1 MHAVFKL
8 SSVLLGKEFLLHRNH
23 IVFSGPLRVFYL
35 FTKSKATCK
44 QIKNPQGTRKHYM
57 ISMKQKF
64 FSEKYA
70 REFEDCMH
78 I

>member
-23 IVFSGPLRVFYL
+23 IVFSGHLRVFYL
-35 FTKSKATCK
+35 FTK
-44 QIKNPQGTRKHYM
+44 IKNPQGTRKHYM